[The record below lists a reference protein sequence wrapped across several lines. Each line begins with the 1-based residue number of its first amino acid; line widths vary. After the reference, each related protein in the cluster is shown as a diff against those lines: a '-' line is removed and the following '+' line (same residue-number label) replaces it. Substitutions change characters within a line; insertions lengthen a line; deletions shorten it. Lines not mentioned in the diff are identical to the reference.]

1 MSGFFAALWIGW
13 IGLAAAGLIYAGQK
27 NVAVAMAAP
36 IILAFLFEYVFYLVP
51 GMEPVQKRLRL
62 RYSKVKLAAGAAVTA
77 VVPYLIYSVAAH
89 QFRWVG
95 LGIVTALALVASFW
109 YVLLPRSA
117 VVDIAFLCMAAAPLL
132 ARLFESIYTSPI
144 PQRIDV
150 LGHLMWIR
158 TCAFAL
164 IAIGKVDP
172 AGYGFLPANKDWAIG
187 ARHFLYF
194 LPIGFPLA
202 YALGLIH
209 FAPGAISIWKVLG
222 VFFGTL
228 WVVALS
234 EEFVFRGLL
243 QTWFEKWTGNPHIA
257 LAAASILFGICHLPY
272 RGFPNWKLA
281 LVATVAGAFYG
292 RARMQSGSIQASM
305 VAHALVVTVWR
316 NVFT

>member
-1 MSGFFAALWIGW
+1 VKSFFAALWIGW
-13 IGLAAAGLIYAGQK
+13 IGLAAAGLIYANQK
-27 NVAVAMAAP
+27 NVAVLTAAP

-51 GMEPVQKRLRL
+51 GMEPIQKRLRL
-62 RYSKVKLAAGAAVTA
+62 RYSKVKLAGGAAVSA
-77 VVPYLIYSVAAH
+77 IAPYLIYSIATH

-95 LGIVTALALVASFW
+95 LGIVTALALVACFW
-109 YVLLPRSA
+109 YVLLRRSP
-117 VVDIAFLCMAAAPLL
+117 VVDIAFLCIAAAPLL
-132 ARLFESIYTSPI
+132 ARLFESIYTTPI

-164 IAIGKVDP
+164 IAIGKVEP
-172 AGYGFLPANKDWAIG
+172 AGYGFLPASKDWAIG

-209 FAPGAISIWKVLG
+209 FTPGAISIWKVFG

-243 QTWFEKWTGNPHIA
+243 QTWFEKWTGNPYIA
-257 LAAASILFGICHLPY
+257 LAAGSILFGLCHLPY

-281 LVATVAGAFYG
+281 LVAAVAGAFYG
-292 RARMQSGSIQASM
+292 RARMQGGSIQASM